1 MKTTLQYI
9 VLLLLLTNC
18 KAQHNQIVE
27 QELIIPQITKE
38 FESFDIELFNKEV
51 DSISRKRIA
60 INKQKYVEEVSQ
72 SYGYIRKE
80 YPNNSYFM
88 ISKKYYNNGNI
99 KQKGISLKN
108 GYPIGFIYEFDQE
121 GNFIKETNT
130 DEGYDFG
137 WLDVIKYCNKH
148 QIKLDQGYPKREG
161 IKTEIYKVEE
171 KGEKVWIISYYD
183 PTKEQIFE
191 VTLDGKTG
199 KELKRRKLEL
209 IGG

>member
-1 MKTTLQYI
+1 MKSIFPYVI
-9 VLLLLLTNC
+9 VLLLFTNC

-38 FESFDIELFNKEV
+38 FESFDIE
-51 DSISRKRIA
+51 
-60 INKQKYVEEVSQ
+60 KYNNMKNNEEVQVRQGDTLVVYIDYS
-72 SYGYIRKE
+72 SGY
-80 YPNNSYFM
+80 
-88 ISKKYYNNGNI
+88 SKSIYNNKSIFHTVKNFYLNGKIEN
-99 KQKGISLKN
+99 KGITFNN
-108 GYPIGFIYEFDQE
+108 GSEYGVWYEFDQE
-121 GNFIKETNT
+121 GNFIKEINT

-148 QIKLDQGYPKREG
+148 QIKLDQGYPKRGG

-171 KGEKVWIISYYD
+171 EGEKVWIISYYD

-199 KELKRRKLEL
+199 KELKRRKLAL